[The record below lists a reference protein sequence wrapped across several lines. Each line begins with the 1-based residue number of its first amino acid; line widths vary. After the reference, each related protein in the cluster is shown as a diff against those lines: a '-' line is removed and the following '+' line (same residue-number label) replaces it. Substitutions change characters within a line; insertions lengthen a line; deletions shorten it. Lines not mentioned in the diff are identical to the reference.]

1 MNVKDKK
8 VLITG
13 AGGGIGV
20 EIVKLF
26 DSMGAVIGLADI
38 NEKSLLDLQ
47 KELKGKSFVFAGH
60 NLLDGSQVKKLAE
73 EAEEQMGGVDIL
85 INNAGIT
92 KDALSIRMSD
102 DDWDMVLNINL
113 KSAFVLSRE
122 IGGKMLRRKWGR
134 IINMASVVALMG
146 NAGQANY
153 SASKG
158 GLISMTKTMA
168 REFAPRGITVNAVA
182 PGFIETEMTKVLPE
196 DVKNKMKV
204 AIPLGSFGLPKDV
217 ANAVLWLSS
226 EDTGYITGQVIN
238 VNGGMYM

>member
-1 MNVKDKK
+1 MNVKGKK

-26 DSMGAVIGLADI
+26 DSMGAIIGLADI
-38 NEKSLLDLQ
+38 NESNLLDLQ
-47 KELKGKSFVFAGH
+47 KELKGESFIFAGH
-60 NLLDGSQVKKLAE
+60 NLLDSTQVKKLAE
-73 EAEEQMGGVDIL
+73 EAEEKMGGVDVL
-85 INNAGIT
+85 VNNAGIT
-92 KDALSIRMSD
+92 KDALSIRMND
-102 DDWDMVLNINL
+102 EDWDKVLNINL
-113 KSAFVLSRE
+113 KSAFILSRE

-158 GLISMTKTMA
+158 GLIAMTKTMA

-196 DVKNKMKV
+196 DVKEKMKA
-204 AIPLGSFGLPKDV
+204 AIPLGTFGLPQDV
-217 ANAVLWLSS
+217 ANAVFWLAS
-226 EDTGYITGQVIN
+226 EETGYITGQVIN